1 MKMTT
6 KTILVPLDFSEQSFI
21 ALEQSYNLARLSNS
35 TLTLLHVVRDNNS
48 VFGLFSDA
56 EKKDIIFKLKIKL
69 DEYADVVHNKTG
81 LKVDSLITN
90 GNVVEKILETAE
102 SLNVNFIVMGSK
114 KPDNI
119 MKKVT
124 GSKTLRVIQEA
135 DCPVISIEGKHH
147 RTGCENIILPLDLT
161 KETTQK
167 VANTITFAKLFN
179 SKVHAVSVV
188 TTKDDYLISRMKL
201 QMEQVQK
208 FILKS
213 GVECETKMLNVS
225 GSNNEICDS
234 ILNFANEAKG
244 DLIVIMTQQE
254 NDIVQYFLGSLA
266 KELIHRSKI
275 PIMSI
280 VPKKK

>member
-1 MKMTT
+1 MKMAT

-21 ALEQSYNLARLSNS
+21 ALEQSYNLARLSDS
-35 TLTLLHVVRDNNS
+35 TLTLLHVVRENNS
-48 VFGLFSDA
+48 VFGLFSDN
-56 EKKDIIFKLKIKL
+56 EKKDIIYKLKVKL
-69 DEYADVVHNKTG
+69 DEYADVVHSKTG
-81 LKVDSLITN
+81 IKVDSLITN
-90 GNVVEKILETAE
+90 GKVVEKILEIADN
-102 SLNVNFIVMGSK
+102 LNVSFIVMGSK
-114 KPDNI
+114 KPEN
-119 MKKVT
+119 MMEKVI

-135 DCPVISIEGKHH
+135 SCPVISIEGKHH
-147 RTGCENIILPLDLT
+147 RAGCDNIILPLDLT

-167 VANTITFAKLFN
+167 VANTLTFAKLFN
-179 SKVHAVSVV
+179 SKIHAVSVV

-208 FILKS
+208 FIQKS
-213 GVECETKMLNVS
+213 GIECETKMLHVS

-234 ILNFANEAKG
+234 ILDYSNDVKG
-244 DLIVIMTQQE
+244 DLIIIMTQQE

-280 VPKKK
+280 VPKK

>member
-1 MKMTT
+1 MKMAT

-21 ALEQSYNLARLSNS
+21 ALEQSYNLAKLSDS
-35 TLTLLHVVRDNNS
+35 TLTLLHVVRENNS
-48 VFGLFSDA
+48 VFGLFSDN
-56 EKKDIIFKLKIKL
+56 EKKDIIYKLKVKL
-69 DEYADVVHNKTG
+69 DEYADVVHTKTG

-90 GNVVEKILETAE
+90 GKIVEKILETAD
-102 SLNVNFIVMGSK
+102 SLSASFIVMGAK
-114 KPDNI
+114 KPENV
-119 MKKVT
+119 MKKVVGT
-124 GSKTLRVIQEA
+124 KTLRVIQEA
-135 DCPVISIEGKHH
+135 SCPVISIEGKHH
-147 RTGCENIILPLDLT
+147 REGCENIILPLDLT

-167 VANTITFAKLFN
+167 VANTLTIAKLFN

-201 QMEQVQK
+201 QMTQVQT
-208 FILKS
+208 FMQKS
-213 GVECETKMLNVS
+213 GIECETKMLNVS

-254 NDIVQYFLGSLA
+254 SDITQYIVGSLA